1 MILMTDKPNRKGLN
15 FVTYESKVGIHNVV
29 KLYDTVVVL
38 LEENTLRLNTDGF
51 KTNHTKNV
59 MNDFINSLGMKVYQK
74 DFTWYVDYNDKKY
87 LFEDNMKF
95 IIGDKVWKTK

>member
-1 MILMTDKPNRKGLN
+1 
-15 FVTYESKVGIHNVV
+15 
-29 KLYDTVVVL
+29 
-38 LEENTLRLNTDGF
+38 
-51 KTNHTKNV
+51 

-95 IIGDKVWKTK
+95 IIGDKV